1 MVKVKPVQNGRTTR
15 MSFSRINEVID
26 MPNLIEI
33 QKNSYNWFLEEGLR
47 EVFHDIA
54 AIEDYTG
61 NLVLEFIDYRL
72 DKNPK
77 YSIKE
82 CKERDAT
89 YAAPLYVTARLFNKQ
104 TGEVKEQE
112 IFMGDFPLM
121 TDSGTF
127 ISNGADR
134 AIVSQLVRSPG
145 VFYGSTKDRT
155 GKDVVAVSLDV
166 GQGGESLE
174 TIKERALACGAVE
187 AYVVDA
193 RNEFADEYCMLAL
206 KANAMYEGVYPLVSA
221 ISRPLITKHLVRAAH
236 QFGADTIAHGCTGKG
251 NDQVRFE
258 VSIQSIDPT
267 LKAISPI
274 RDLSLTR
281 DVEIAY
287 AKEHQLPIVQTEKSP
302 YSIDQNV
309 WGRAIETGFLEDP
322 WNGPTKDCY
331 AYTDDPAFPPVEDEV
346 IIEFKQGVP
355 VKIDGRDVT
364 PLQAIE
370 EMNRRAGAQGIGRI
384 DLIED
389 RLVGIKSRELYEC
402 PGAVALITAHQ
413 ELENC
418 CLEREQHRIKR
429 DIDKRWG
436 ELVYDAQWFSPAV
449 KSLNAFIEDTQQYV
463 SGEIRM
469 ILHGGRAVVTG
480 RRSETSLYDY
490 NLATYDSGDSF
501 DQNASNGFIE
511 IYGLPTRVAAARD
524 VKFGNGIEVPDN
536 TVE

>member
-1 MVKVKPVQNGRTTR
+1 
-15 MSFSRINEVID
+15 MSENR
-26 MPNLIEI
+26 
-33 QKNSYNWFLEEGLR
+33 
-47 EVFHDIA
+47 
-54 AIEDYTG
+54 
-61 NLVLEFIDYRL
+61 LVLAYSGGL
-72 DKNPK
+72 DT
-77 YSIKE
+77 S
-82 CKERDAT
+82 
-89 YAAPLYVTARLFNKQ
+89 V
-104 TGEVKEQE
+104 
-112 IFMGDFPLM
+112 
-121 TDSGTF
+121 
-127 ISNGADR
+127 
-134 AIVSQLVRSPG
+134 AIPFL
-145 VFYGSTKDRT
+145 KDRT
-155 GKDVVAVSLDV
+155 GKDVVAVSLDI

-174 TIKERALACGAVE
+174 TIRQRALACGAIE
-187 AYVVDA
+187 SYIVDA
-193 RNEFADEYCMLAL
+193 RDEFANEYCMKAL

-281 DVEIAY
+281 DVEIKY
-287 AKEHQLPIVQTEKSP
+287 AQEKHLPIVQTEKSP

-322 WNGPTKDCY
+322 WNEPTKDCWS
-331 AYTDDPAFPPVEDEV
+331 YTDDPAFPPVADEV
-346 IIEFKQGVP
+346 VITFEKGIP
-355 VKIDGRDVT
+355 VAIDGQSVT

-370 EMNRRAGAQGIGRI
+370 QLNQRAGAQGIGRV

-389 RLVGIKSRELYEC
+389 RLVGIKSRELYEA
-402 PGAVALITAHQ
+402 PGAITLITAHQ
-413 ELENC
+413 ELENFT
-418 CLEREQHRIKR
+418 LEREQHRIKR

-469 ILHGGRAVVTG
+469 VLHGGRATVTG
-480 RRSETSLYDY
+480 RRSDSSLYDF

-501 DQNASNGFIE
+501 DQGASNGFIE
-511 IYGLPTRVAAARD
+511 IYGLPTKVAAARD
-524 VKFGNGIEVPDN
+524 VRFGNGIEVPEN
-536 TVE
+536 VVA

>member
-1 MVKVKPVQNGRTTR
+1 
-15 MSFSRINEVID
+15 MSENR
-26 MPNLIEI
+26 
-33 QKNSYNWFLEEGLR
+33 
-47 EVFHDIA
+47 
-54 AIEDYTG
+54 
-61 NLVLEFIDYRL
+61 LVLAYSGGL
-72 DKNPK
+72 DT
-77 YSIKE
+77 S
-82 CKERDAT
+82 
-89 YAAPLYVTARLFNKQ
+89 V
-104 TGEVKEQE
+104 
-112 IFMGDFPLM
+112 
-121 TDSGTF
+121 
-127 ISNGADR
+127 
-134 AIVSQLVRSPG
+134 AIPFL
-145 VFYGSTKDRT
+145 KDRT
-155 GKDVVAVSLDV
+155 GKDVVAVSLDI

-174 TIKERALACGAVE
+174 TIRQRALACGAIE
-187 AYVVDA
+187 SYIVDA
-193 RNEFADEYCMLAL
+193 RNEFANEYCMKAL

-281 DVEIAY
+281 DVEIKY
-287 AKEHQLPIVQTEKSP
+287 AQEKHLPIVQTEKSP

-322 WNGPTKDCY
+322 WNGPTKDCWS
-331 AYTDDPAFPPVEDEV
+331 YTDDPAFPPVADEV
-346 IIEFKQGVP
+346 VITFEKGIP
-355 VKIDGRDVT
+355 VAIDGQSVT

-370 EMNRRAGAQGIGRI
+370 QLNQRAGAQGIGRV

-389 RLVGIKSRELYEC
+389 RLVGIKSRELYEA
-402 PGAVALITAHQ
+402 PGAITLITAHQ
-413 ELENC
+413 ELENFT
-418 CLEREQHRIKR
+418 LEREQHRIKR

-469 ILHGGRAVVTG
+469 ILHGGRATVTG
-480 RRSETSLYDY
+480 RRSDSSLYDF

-501 DQNASNGFIE
+501 DQGASNGFIE
-511 IYGLPTRVAAARD
+511 IYGLPTKVAAARD
-524 VKFGNGIEVPDN
+524 VRFGNGIEVPEN
-536 TVE
+536 VVA

>member
-1 MVKVKPVQNGRTTR
+1 M
-15 MSFSRINEVID
+15 
-26 MPNLIEI
+26 
-33 QKNSYNWFLEEGLR
+33 
-47 EVFHDIA
+47 A
-54 AIEDYTG
+54 
-61 NLVLEFIDYRL
+61 
-72 DKNPK
+72 DKNRIVLA
-77 YSIKE
+77 YSGGLDTSVAIPYLKE
-82 CKERDAT
+82 
-89 YAAPLYVTARLFNKQ
+89 
-104 TGEVKEQE
+104 
-112 IFMGDFPLM
+112 
-121 TDSGTF
+121 
-127 ISNGADR
+127 
-134 AIVSQLVRSPG
+134 
-145 VFYGSTKDRT
+145 RT

-174 TIKERALACGAVE
+174 TVKERALACGAVE

-274 RDLSLTR
+274 RDLQLTR
-281 DVEIAY
+281 DIEIKY
-287 AKEHQLPIVQTEKSP
+287 AQDHKLPIEQTEKSP

-309 WGRAIETGFLEDP
+309 WGRAIETGYLEDP
-322 WNGPTKDCY
+322 WNAPTKDVY
-331 AYTDDPAFPPVEDEV
+331 SYTDDTSFPPVEDEV
-346 IIEFKQGVP
+346 TIEFKQGVP
-355 VKIDGRDVT
+355 VKIDGKDVT

-389 RLVGIKSRELYEC
+389 RLVGIKSRELYEA

-436 ELVYDAQWFSPAV
+436 ELVYDAQWYSPAV
-449 KSLNAFIEDTQQYV
+449 HSLNAFIEDTQRYV

-469 ILHGGRAVVTG
+469 TLHGGRAVVTG
-480 RRSETSLYDY
+480 RRSDASLYDY
-490 NLATYDSGDSF
+490 KLATYDSGDTF
-501 DQNASNGFIE
+501 DQHASVGFIE
-511 IYGLPTRVAAARD
+511 IYGLPSKVAAARD
-524 VKFGNGIEVPDN
+524 VKFGNAIEVPEN